1 VSQIDRRQALKLLA
15 AVGAAG
21 LAAACATED
30 TTDEPQTS
38 DEPVK
43 IGLIAPQTG
52 TLKAIGDE
60 ITNGFQ
66 LYLELNQNLLGGH
79 PVELVIADEGADAKS
94 AKAAVESL
102 LKQGTLALTGIA
114 NVGALAAI
122 RDTVETAKVP
132 LIASN
137 GIPRSLQ
144 SVLYIWCTSY
154 VASEPSDALAAYLK
168 RETSTLD
175 RVTVVAPDDDN
186 GQDAVDAFRQEF
198 GTGDVRLTS
207 AVLTEPTTSAGR
219 SFFDAALNQVKG
231 INPDV
236 VYAFYSGQ
244 AATEFVKQYRAKG
257 IQARIYA
264 PGFFTD
270 GTMLADTGD
279 EARGIFTAMNYSAD
293 INNAAN
299 RLFATSYRRAHD
311 ATPSAAAMAS
321 YDAAQVLDKA
331 IRLSRDKLTPPQ
343 VNLMIGRVGQIDSPR
358 GGWQFNQPRTPQQ
371 KWYLREVRRDGQVL
385 SNVLIN
391 ELATLG

>member
-1 VSQIDRRQALKLLA
+1 MSQIDRRQALKLLA

-21 LAAACATED
+21 LAAACATEEPA
-30 TTDEPQTS
+30 DEPQTS
-38 DEPVK
+38 DKPVK

-79 PVELVIADEGADAKS
+79 PVELVIADEGADARS

-102 LKQGTLALTGIA
+102 LKQGALALTGIA
-114 NVGALAAI
+114 NVGTMAGI
-122 RDTVETAKVP
+122 RDTVESAKVP

-168 RETSTLD
+168 REMSSLE

-198 GTGDVRLTS
+198 GTGDARLTS
-207 AVLTEPTTSAGR
+207 TVLTEPTVSANR
-219 SFFDAALNQVKG
+219 SFFDTALNQVRG

-257 IQARIYA
+257 IRARIYA

-331 IRLSRDKLTPPQ
+331 IRLSRDRLTSPQ
-343 VNLMIGRVGQIDSPR
+343 VNLMLGRVGQIDSPR

>member
-21 LAAACATED
+21 LTAACATED
-30 TTDEPQTS
+30 NTGEPQTS
-38 DEPVK
+38 DDPVK

-52 TLKAIGDE
+52 VLKAIGDE

-66 LYLELNQNLLGGH
+66 LYLALNQNLLGGH
-79 PVELVIADEGADAKS
+79 PVDLVIADEGADAKS

-102 LKQGTLALTGIA
+102 LKQGALALTGIA
-114 NVGALAAI
+114 NVGAMAGI
-122 RDTVETAKVP
+122 RDTVENAKVP
-132 LIASN
+132 LITTN

-154 VASEPSDALAAYLK
+154 VTNEPSNALAAYLK
-168 RETSTLD
+168 RETTSSE
-175 RVTVVAPDDDN
+175 RITVVAPDDDN

-198 GTGDVRLTS
+198 GIGDPRLTS
-207 AVLTEPTTSAGR
+207 AVLTPPTTSASR
-219 SFFDAALNQVKG
+219 SFFSAALDQVRG

-244 AATEFVKQYRAKG
+244 TATEFVKQYRAKG

-299 RLFATSYRRAHD
+299 QVFATAYRRAHD

-331 IRLSRDKLTPPQ
+331 IRLSRDRLTPPQ
-343 VNLMIGRVGQIDSPR
+343 VNLMLGRVGQIDSPR